1 MAFTAIVA
9 CLSVSSCKDFPH
21 DGTRGL
27 FVTVDRS
34 ACQGVPVDSLM
45 VGVYTRDGRLVTE
58 RRYSG
63 GERYSPILYIVG
75 GGCYTVVAVANWA
88 EGDAPRPGM
97 SRPALM
103 QWLTRSGG
111 EAEAVP
117 LSGRAEACVADGCV
131 GDVTVRLG
139 RDVDPLPVMRL
150 TATLPGAVMPPYGG
164 AARSA
169 GRAVARRFVVE
180 ALFKGTGERVVR
192 LDTVAYAAPGS
203 TVAFAVPLDEGSY
216 DLRLWSD
223 CSGPAAGL
231 PPYYDASDLRQVAM
245 STAPYA
251 AGADGRDAAYAT
263 AGSVSV
269 TAGGA
274 SVALDMERPL
284 ARYRLIATD
293 VGKYEDMDGVPPLSD
308 LTVKVEYEGF
318 FPSSFNVATGRPND
332 AVEGLSY
339 TCRPSAGGG
348 ADGGPTLAS
357 DWILAADADNEIS
370 LTVSLLDAEGRTVS
384 RTRRVRVPYRGGH
397 TTTIR
402 GSFLTAGS
410 GSGGVGL
417 DHGWGDDTFIVGF

>member
-1 MAFTAIVA
+1 MFA
-9 CLSVSSCKDFPH
+9 CLSASSCKDLPH

-34 ACQGVPVDSLM
+34 ACPDVRVDSLM
-45 VGVYTRDGRLVTE
+45 VGVYTQDGRLVKE

-63 GERYSPILYIVG
+63 GERYSPVLYTVD

-88 EGDAPRPGM
+88 DGDSPRPGM

-103 QWLTRSGG
+103 QWLTRS
-111 EAEAVP
+111 AADARAVP
-117 LSGRAEACVADGCV
+117 LSGTARACVSDGGV
-131 GDVTVRLG
+131 EELTVSLG

-164 AARSA
+164 AARAA
-169 GRAVARRFVVE
+169 GRAVESRFVAE

-203 TVAFAVPLDEGSY
+203 TVAFDVPVDEGTY

-223 CSGPAAGL
+223 CADPETGL
-231 PPYYDASDLRQVAM
+231 SPYYDASDLRQVAM
-245 STAPYA
+245 TTAPYA
-251 AGADGRDAAYAT
+251 AGVDGRDAAYAT
-263 AGSVSV
+263 AV
-269 TAGGA
+269 GA
-274 SVALDMERPL
+274 SVALRLERPL
-284 ARYRLIATD
+284 ARYRLVATD
-293 VGKYEDMDGVPPLSD
+293 VDKYAAAGGVPPLSD
-308 LTVKVEYEGF
+308 LTVRVDYEGF
-318 FPSSFNVATGRPND
+318 FPSSFNVATGKPND

-339 TCRPSAGGG
+339 TCKPSSGGG
-348 ADGGPTLAS
+348 ADGGLTLAS

-370 LTVSLLDAEGRTVS
+370 LTVSLLDAEGRTVG
-384 RTRRVRVPYRGGH
+384 RTRRVRVPYRGGRL
-397 TTTIR
+397 TTIR

-417 DHGWGDDTFIVGF
+417 DHCWDDDTFVVVF